1 MSWPRWLSHGNWTAP
16 GLSGGRWVDDPSQV
30 DWSVDGIDELDRAAK
45 QHDFRYQYMQ
55 NLTRWQADAILV
67 KDAWRANVQG
77 TRANVARVCV
87 IIGMTV
93 AGVVR
98 MFMGR

>member
-1 MSWPRWLSHGNWTAP
+1 MWPRWLSHGNWTAP

-45 QHDFRYQYMQ
+45 IHDWRYQHG
-55 NLTRWQADAILV
+55 LPRWVADYWLV
-67 KDAWRANVQG
+67 QDAVKANVQG

-87 IIGMTV
+87 IIGMS
-93 AGVVR
+93 AACAVR
-98 MFMGR
+98 WILGR